1 MNKLYVALGGLAS
14 LVLLTPG
21 DASASPKDLMGVGP
35 PPAGSVALAVHKTAR
50 RSVAL
55 AVHKTARRALC
66 QGL

>member
-21 DASASPKDLMGVGP
+21 DASASPRDLMGVGP
-35 PPAGSVALAVHKTAR
+35 V
-50 RSVAL
+50 VAL